1 MSRPVALVLA
11 AKSARTFAYGFLTIL
26 IPLHLAELGM
36 SPLGL
41 GAAITLTL
49 LGSAA
54 LTWAI
59 RGPAERLGPRPPL
72 LALAGL
78 SALAALILMST
89 TDRWLVVFAAMLG
102 NIAVGTGE
110 TGPFLALEQVLVTRE
125 VAPGRRVMALSVYN
139 LLGYA
144 AGALGALAVGAGSA
158 PLLFALFLGSA
169 VVQLVLYASLA
180 PTRGGVSGVSRP
192 TRPSAPLIR
201 RLAAFGALDSFA
213 GGFVLQ
219 SLVAY
224 FLHERFG
231 LGLEA
236 LGRVFFASQLLTAL
250 SLLLA
255 VRAARRF
262 GLLNTMVWSHLVS
275 NAFLIGIAFA
285 PGAGV
290 AIGLVLARQLLS
302 QMDVPTRQA
311 YVMALVEDRER
322 EAAAS
327 LTNLAR
333 TLAQAVSPA
342 LTGWVM
348 TSLALSAPFV
358 VGGVLKITYDLLMY
372 LSFRNVPLR
381 PED

>member
-1 MSRPVALVLA
+1 
-11 AKSARTFAYGFLTIL
+11 
-26 IPLHLAELGM
+26 
-36 SPLGL
+36 
-41 GAAITLTL
+41 
-49 LGSAA
+49 
-54 LTWAI
+54 
-59 RGPAERLGPRPPL
+59 
-72 LALAGL
+72 
-78 SALAALILMST
+78 
-89 TDRWLVVFAAMLG
+89 
-102 NIAVGTGE
+102 
-110 TGPFLALEQVLVTRE
+110 
-125 VAPGRRVMALSVYN
+125 
-139 LLGYA
+139 
-144 AGALGALAVGAGSA
+144 
-158 PLLFALFLGSA
+158 
-169 VVQLVLYASLA
+169 
-180 PTRGGVSGVSRP
+180 
-192 TRPSAPLIR
+192 
-201 RLAAFGALDSFA
+201 
-213 GGFVLQ
+213 
-219 SLVAY
+219 
-224 FLHERFG
+224 
-231 LGLEA
+231 
-236 LGRVFFASQLLTAL
+236 
-250 SLLLA
+250 
-255 VRAARRF
+255 
-262 GLLNTMVWSHLVS
+262 VS